1 MNCKNI
7 VKELSNYLEEALE
20 PSLKASIEK
29 HLEGCED
36 CRIVVDTT
44 KKTIQIFCNSEPAPL
59 PEDTRQRLRDALFK
73 QLSHIRRREALDAAP
88 LHRTSI
94 PSPTTESAVP
104 MRARVLDRKYG
115 PPPPHPRWRS
125 RWI

>member
-1 MNCKNI
+1 MNCKSI

-20 PSLKASIEK
+20 PSLKSSIER

-44 KKTIQIFCNSEPAPL
+44 KKTVQIFCNSEPAPL

-73 QLSHIRRREALDAAP
+73 HLGHL
-88 LHRTSI
+88 RT
-94 PSPTTESAVP
+94 EK
-104 MRARVLDRKYG
+104 R
-115 PPPPHPRWRS
+115 
-125 RWI
+125 